1 MNEARTTVTVTGQ
14 AITVE
19 GLTLHD
25 PALAAFVA
33 EAPDADRAALAERA
47 LRIGLLA
54 ICNANA
60 TVNVDVVRAEFA
72 RLVSDLAATQAEA
85 ASALETTLRDE
96 LRRWGRAAA
105 PPAGGVPRRLG
116 QAQPPRGRPVR
127 RGTARLR
134 PRPAP

>member
-1 MNEARTTVTVTGQ
+1 MLSRMNEARTTVTVTGQ
-14 AITVE
+14 AITVD

-60 TVNVDVVRAEFA
+60 TVNVDVVRAEVA
-72 RLVSDLAATQAEA
+72 RLVTDLATPQAEA
-85 ASALETTLRDE
+85 ASALETTLRTKF
-96 LRRWGRAAA
+96 A
-105 PPAGGVPRRLG
+105 
-116 QAQPPRGRPVR
+116 
-127 RGTARLR
+127 
-134 PRPAP
+134 